1 MSDELRQQVNQ
12 HRYEIDS
19 LKGTVAQQ
27 VRSSEQLNRTM
38 NELCNQLGRYI
49 ERTEHTKQDVQ
60 RIESEISR
68 MDTQHNERIENNAKE
83 LAALSNTIAG
93 HSPVIESVSG
103 IFNKIL
109 GTFFVGLIGASGL
122 GWAVAKAFGS

>member
-1 MSDELRQQVNQ
+1 MSDDLKSQVDQ

-19 LKGTVAQQ
+19 LKDTVAQQ
-27 VRSSEQLNRTM
+27 VRSSEQLNATM
-38 NELCNQLGRYI
+38 NDLCNQLGRYI

-60 RIESEISR
+60 RIEGEIKR
-68 MDTQHNERIENNAKE
+68 VDRQHNDRIEN
-83 LAALSNTIAG
+83 LSNSVAENARLLAG
-93 HSPVIESVSG
+93 HEPVIDSVSG